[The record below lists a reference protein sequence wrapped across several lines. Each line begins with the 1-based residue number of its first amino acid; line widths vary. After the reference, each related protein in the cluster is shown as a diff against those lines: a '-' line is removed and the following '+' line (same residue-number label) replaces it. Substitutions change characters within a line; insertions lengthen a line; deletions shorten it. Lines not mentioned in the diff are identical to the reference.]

1 MKKLRLKPIYLLVA
15 GIAIIYSSCK
25 KSSTAPKDP
34 ALTPQA
40 VSSQVALTISQSLF
54 GGLGAFDVSGGLN
67 APTTFSV
74 HTKGKVLQSLSNP
87 NCGEVVDTTVNFTA
101 AAGGST
107 VTIAGTIAFT
117 FTCVN
122 NVYSGFTTADNIA
135 ISLTGA
141 DTSITY
147 QVGEKLTLLS
157 SDPSNSSANFS
168 VNGSLN
174 SDGSYKIVSSK
185 QSGSEVFDYT
195 LTNVVYSP
203 TAGDIVSGSGTFN
216 TSGSGPKGSWNYT
229 GTIVFNGNQM
239 ATITINGKAYNVNLQ
254 TGVVS

>member
-40 VSSQVALTISQSLF
+40 VSSQVALNINESLF
-54 GGLGAFDVSGGLN
+54 GGLGAFDVSGGLT

-74 HTKGKVLQSLSNP
+74 HTKGKVLQSLTNP

-101 AAGGST
+101 SAGGST
-107 VTIAGTIAFT
+107 ATINGSIAFT
-117 FTCVN
+117 FTCAN
-122 NVYSGFTTADNIA
+122 GVYSGFTTADNIA
-135 ISLTGA
+135 ISLAGP
-141 DTSITY
+141 DTSLTY

-157 SDPSNSSANFS
+157 SNPSDPNANFS

-216 TSGSGPKGSWNYT
+216 TSGSGPKGSWNYA

-239 ATITINGKAYNVNLQ
+239 ATVTINGKAYTVNLQ

>member
-40 VSSQVALTISQSLF
+40 VSSQVALTINQSLF
-54 GGLGAFDVSGGLN
+54 GGLGAFDASGGLT
-67 APTTFSV
+67 APTTFAV

-87 NCGEVVDTTVNFTA
+87 DCGQVVDTTVNFTFSA
-101 AAGGST
+101 NGSSA
-107 VTIAGTIAFT
+107 TIAGDIAFT
-117 FTCVN
+117 FTCTN
-122 NVYSGFTTADNIA
+122 GVYSGFTTADNIA
-135 ISLTGA
+135 ISLTGP
-141 DTSITY
+141 DTSLTY
-147 QVGEKLTLLS
+147 KVAENLTLLS
-157 SDPSNSSANFS
+157 SNPSDPYADFS
-168 VNGSLN
+168 INGSLN
-174 SDGSYKIVSSK
+174 SDGSYKIISSK

-195 LTNVVYSP
+195 LKSVVYSP